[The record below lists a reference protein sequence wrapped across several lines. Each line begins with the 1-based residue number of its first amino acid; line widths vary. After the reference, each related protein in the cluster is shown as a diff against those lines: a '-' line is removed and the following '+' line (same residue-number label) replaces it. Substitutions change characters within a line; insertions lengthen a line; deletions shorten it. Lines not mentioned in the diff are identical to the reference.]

1 MTRIYLS
8 GPVSGHE
15 NYVKEFNKAEAEV
28 RALYKD
34 VEIINPA
41 NLRFVMPQKAT
52 WNECM
57 KVCLDLLNMADMIYM
72 IPGWKDSP
80 GACMEYGYARAK
92 DMIIVSAKG
101 EYRNEMD
108 TD

>member
-41 NLRFVMPQKAT
+41 NLRFIEFP
-52 WNECM
+52 N
-57 KVCLDLLNMADMIYM
+57 
-72 IPGWKDSP
+72 
-80 GACMEYGYARAK
+80 
-92 DMIIVSAKG
+92 
-101 EYRNEMD
+101 
-108 TD
+108 